1 MSDERPISSSRVS
14 ATDVTRHSFG
24 VVRRGYDPRE
34 VRSYLELVG
43 RELAAWEEREQDNR
57 RQLQEA
63 KHRAQNPV
71 LDEATITHALGQQTA
86 AILRKAH
93 EEAARLV
100 ADAEQRAVTLM
111 RETQQRVTETTVQA
125 EASGAERVAEA
136 ELAAGSVRHQA
147 EEEARRIA
155 DAARQEGETLM
166 ARAREHGRLM
176 VEEAQNARKRVLGD
190 MTQRR
195 RLVHVQI
202 EQLRAARDELA
213 AAVMSVRDRF
223 DEITGKLA
231 TAEDEARQAAA
242 AAGQRIAADGPE
254 YEIEVTES
262 SDLLVHEVLT
272 GAHAAS
278 AEEAEVATTPA
289 PSPDAVEAEQPEPEH
304 AEASEPPT
312 IQQPTV
318 PEPGPGEPES
328 LDATAVVPVVESA
341 PAGSE
346 PVEGG
351 AGHPV
356 SGEAPSGEVQGTPGE
371 GGEEGSTLD
380 NRSLEEL
387 FARIRASQSEEG
399 TEDGAEAHLP
409 GETDGVAGDEDAKD
423 EDAEL
428 VSERSGEDA
437 ALLARREELL
447 DPVQVKLSRRLKRA
461 LQDDQNRILDEL
473 RSRSGKWSDDLLGTE
488 AEHLAAYSGAA
499 LGLLREAAAAGR
511 RFPEAAG
518 PGGGKRTP
526 PPESMVRPVADDL
539 AETVVTLLRRRLPG
553 GEEGPTVDE
562 LDDASDAVGAA
573 FREWRGARVERLVG
587 DYSVQAFSLG
597 ILDAVGS
604 GGEVRWVV
612 GGDGAPCADCDDNSL
627 AGGLPVGEDFP
638 TGHPCPPAH
647 AGCRCLVAPSG

>member
-1 MSDERPISSSRVS
+1 MSDERAISSSRVS

-43 RELAAWEEREQDNR
+43 RELAAWEEREQEYR

-71 LDEATITHALGQQTA
+71 LDEATITQALGQQTA

-111 RETQQRVTETTVQA
+111 RETQQRVTETSVQA

-155 DAARQEGETLM
+155 DAARQEGETVM

-190 MTQRR
+190 MAQRR

-242 AAGQRIAADGPE
+242 ATGQRIAADGPE

-272 GAHAAS
+272 GAHVAP
-278 AEEAEVATTPA
+278 AEEAEAAAQPV
-289 PSPDAVEAEQPEPEH
+289 PSPDAVQAEQPEQEDPERIQSLPVQPE
-304 AEASEPPT
+304 AVEPDTGPEASEPPT

-318 PEPGPGEPES
+318 PEPGPGEPGS
-328 LDATAVVPVVESA
+328 LDATAVVPVTESA
-341 PAGSE
+341 PSAGSE
-346 PVEGG
+346 VRRGWCGG
-351 AGHPV
+351 RGV
-356 SGEAPSGEVQGTPGE
+356 GRGT
-371 GGEEGSTLD
+371 D
-380 NRSLEEL
+380 R
-387 FARIRASQSEEG
+387 
-399 TEDGAEAHLP
+399 
-409 GETDGVAGDEDAKD
+409 
-423 EDAEL
+423 
-428 VSERSGEDA
+428 
-437 ALLARREELL
+437 
-447 DPVQVKLSRRLKRA
+447 
-461 LQDDQNRILDEL
+461 
-473 RSRSGKWSDDLLGTE
+473 
-488 AEHLAAYSGAA
+488 
-499 LGLLREAAAAGR
+499 
-511 RFPEAAG
+511 
-518 PGGGKRTP
+518 
-526 PPESMVRPVADDL
+526 
-539 AETVVTLLRRRLPG
+539 
-553 GEEGPTVDE
+553 
-562 LDDASDAVGAA
+562 
-573 FREWRGARVERLVG
+573 
-587 DYSVQAFSLG
+587 
-597 ILDAVGS
+597 
-604 GGEVRWVV
+604 
-612 GGDGAPCADCDDNSL
+612 
-627 AGGLPVGEDFP
+627 
-638 TGHPCPPAH
+638 
-647 AGCRCLVAPSG
+647 